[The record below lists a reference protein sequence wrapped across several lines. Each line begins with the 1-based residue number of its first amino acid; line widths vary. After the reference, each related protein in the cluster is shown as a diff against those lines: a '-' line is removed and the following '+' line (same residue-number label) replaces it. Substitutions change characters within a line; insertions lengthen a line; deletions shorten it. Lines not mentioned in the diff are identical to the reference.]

1 MIQLVTQ
8 IFISGDE
15 GCRASGALPDDE
27 PGSAPGRDEPA
38 VMIIEDDYFIA
49 AHLEALLD
57 TLKIKCSGIAGNPE
71 TAIALAAGI
80 KGNLLLLADV
90 NLGRH
95 RIDGIDTARAICGGR
110 AAGVIFVTAYSDT
123 ATLTRIRRAFP
134 DAIVLHKPVA
144 LAQLADAIERALRT
158 ED

>member
-1 MIQLVTQ
+1 MQCVEQ
-8 IFISGDE
+8 IFVSGDDE
-15 GCRASGALPDDE
+15 RRMSGALPGNRPD
-27 PGSAPGRDEPA
+27 SAPGRDVPA
-38 VMIIEDDYFIA
+38 VMIIEDDFFIA

-57 TLKIKCSGIAGNPE
+57 TLEIKCSGIAGNPE

-90 NLGRH
+90 NLGHH
-95 RIDGIDTARAICGGR
+95 RIDGIETARTICGGR
-110 AAGVIFVTAYSDT
+110 AAEVIFVTAYSDT

-144 LAQLADAIERALRT
+144 LTQLADAIERALRT
-158 ED
+158 EN